1 MDNKIKEALQS
12 GLEAKQSLKEALF
25 YLEQAKDLGVMDL
38 TGGKLVVSLAKY
50 SSINKAN
57 DYIDDFCRKTRRFA
71 KDLMRVRVPEN
82 FRVEIDGFLKFTDI
96 ALDQVISDGIVQKK
110 ILDSLNVA
118 KQLSPKIDEL
128 VNSLRK
134 YL

>member
-57 DYIDDFCRKTRRFA
+57 DYIDDFCRKTRKFA

-128 VNSLRK
+128 VDSLRK

>member
-128 VNSLRK
+128 VDSLRK

>member
-57 DYIDDFCRKTRRFA
+57 DYIDDFCRKTRKFA
-71 KDLMRVRVPEN
+71 KDLMRVRAPEN

-128 VNSLRK
+128 VDSLRK

>member
-1 MDNKIKEALQS
+1 MDNKIKEALKS
-12 GLEAKQSLKEALF
+12 GLEAKQALKEALF

-71 KDLMRVRVPEN
+71 RDLMQVRVPDN

-128 VNSLRK
+128 VETLRK